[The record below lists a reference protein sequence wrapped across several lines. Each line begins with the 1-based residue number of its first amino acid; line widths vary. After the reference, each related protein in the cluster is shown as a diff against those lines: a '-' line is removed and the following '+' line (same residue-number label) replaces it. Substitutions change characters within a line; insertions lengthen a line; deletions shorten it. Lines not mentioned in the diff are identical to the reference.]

1 MQYVA
6 TLTRAGYLRG
16 NAAYVMSSSA
26 PDNDAEVLTLR
37 SQLRAVSDA
46 IVRLHHE
53 VNNPLAII
61 SGNAQLLAEVGQ
73 TEGLSEDLMGP
84 IQDIEAATERL
95 AESLRRLAELRE
107 EVDAFRR

>member
-6 TLTRAGYLRG
+6 TPTHARYLRG
-16 NAAYVMSSSA
+16 NAAYVMSSTA
-26 PDNDAEVLTLR
+26 PDADDEVVTLR
-37 SQLRAVSDA
+37 AQLRAVSEA

-61 SGNAQLLAEVGQ
+61 SGNAQLLAEVGRA
-73 TEGLSEDLMGP
+73 EGLSEDLMGP
-84 IQDIEAATERL
+84 ILDIEAATERL
-95 AESLRRLAELRE
+95 AESLRRLAALRE